1 LIALHVVILKEV
13 TTIYAA
19 SINLSALLVLLVA
32 IYKDDLVASWFGF
45 FAGLLL
51 SAGLPWLLG
60 WYALITA
67 ALALGAC
74 YVRERLNLESLRAK
88 YLLLLG
94 GLLVHNVAGLII
106 LRVDG
111 FWTLLWAS
119 ALLGAIYTSIIG
131 WLFFLVKEGR
141 LTFARLRAL
150 F

>member
-1 LIALHVVILKEV
+1 
-13 TTIYAA
+13 
-19 SINLSALLVLLVA
+19 
-32 IYKDDLVASWFGF
+32 
-45 FAGLLL
+45 
-51 SAGLPWLLG
+51 
-60 WYALITA
+60 
-67 ALALGAC
+67 
-74 YVRERLNLESLRAK
+74 VRERLNLESLRAK